1 MHWINCA
8 ERGNPVPSP
17 LGKLTARHAE
27 GGLEKDAERS
37 ERPAVMAGIS
47 RLVRD
52 SVRRLTFGGFLVT

>member
-37 ERPAVMAGIS
+37 ERPTVIAGIS
-47 RLVRD
+47 RQVRG
-52 SVRRLTFGGFLVT
+52 SARRLPFSGSLVT